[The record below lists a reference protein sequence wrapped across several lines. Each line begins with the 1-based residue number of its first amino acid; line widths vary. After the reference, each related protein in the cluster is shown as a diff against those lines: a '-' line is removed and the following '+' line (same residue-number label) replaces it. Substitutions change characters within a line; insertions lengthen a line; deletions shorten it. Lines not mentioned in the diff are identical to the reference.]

1 MSINNVDKL
10 PRKARIMLVGIALS
24 ALGNGLVLPYTFIYF
39 HNIRG
44 FSTAIA
50 GVVVSYGA
58 LTALLISPLVGNLI
72 DKWGPKPILMS
83 SLIVSSIGYSS
94 LSLVKSIPQAFFVI
108 TICSIG
114 QSAMWPSHMSI
125 G

>member
-1 MSINNVDKL
+1 MSINSVDKL
-10 PRKARIMLVGIALS
+10 PRKARIMLIGIALS

-72 DKWGPKPILMS
+72 D
-83 SLIVSSIGYSS
+83 
-94 LSLVKSIPQAFFVI
+94 
-108 TICSIG
+108 
-114 QSAMWPSHMSI
+114 
-125 G
+125 